1 MFFVHQMI
9 QMRQPNIMLKRN
21 AMASPVPKHVARV
34 NVKSHRTSNILS
46 QDRAKIYQRNKWI
59 DSRQRTSKEPHASPK
74 VKKSIQDAEKLL
86 ELSQLNSG
94 LVESGH
100 LSSVAAPVQNC

>member
-1 MFFVHQMI
+1 MPKEKSLIDCEDNLSETAHRDMFFVHQMI

-46 QDRAKIYQRNKWI
+46 QDRAKICQCNKWI

-74 VKKSIQDAEKLL
+74 VKNPYRMQK
-86 ELSQLNSG
+86 NY
-94 LVESGH
+94 
-100 LSSVAAPVQNC
+100 